1 MGSRSQVDTLMAPAV
16 EPVEPLK
23 VCLTFEKGRFGQ
35 GGKSCLFVVF
45 FCLVRGK
52 GKVVVVVVV
61 VVFLLE
67 GKWGMF
73 FLFGSRCVFFG
84 LVHSVNWLN

>member
-1 MGSRSQVDTLMAPAV
+1 MAPAV

-61 VVFLLE
+61 VFFCFFVFLLK
-67 GKWGMF
+67 GKWGLF
-73 FLFGSRCVFFG
+73 FLFGSRCVFF
-84 LVHSVNWLN
+84 VWCIR